1 MAKIFVRER
10 SQVRAGDGRPR
21 YSIVG
26 VHGAD
31 LKVFKTHLRK
41 VELEAISQAVGAE
54 LVYLPTG
61 TGEHAEEG
69 HGQRRQH
76 RRRRTGG
83 DAAPA

>member
-1 MAKIFVRER
+1 MSKIFVRER

-21 YSIVG
+21 YSVVG
-26 VHGAD
+26 VQGAD

-41 VELEAISQAVGAE
+41 VELETISQAVGAE

-61 TGEHAEEG
+61 TGEHEGEG

-76 RRRRTGG
+76 RRRRTGS